1 MYKIIKKKE
10 KENNKCDSYFDFI
23 TAHRLRR
30 FVFYFFSSPPS
41 KPSFIYPLT
50 SLIYAMHI
58 HQFRKV
64 GEQRRER
71 VGRMV
76 IFF

>member
-1 MYKIIKKKE
+1 MYKIIKKK
-10 KENNKCDSYFDFI
+10 KKIPTLISLQHTDLGVLF
-23 TAHRLRR
+23 
-30 FVFYFFSSPPS
+30 FYFFSSPPS